1 MQEIRV
7 GIIGAGAVAQARH
20 IPRLKA
26 IEGVELSMVWN
37 RSLTK
42 AEGVAREFGFG
53 QAVADWQEIAESPD
67 IDAIVIATPPGT
79 HHEMTLSSLAGGKH
93 VLCQARMSR
102 NLKEAHE
109 MRNAAAASGK
119 VSCLY
124 PPLPGLKG
132 DRTMLRLLHDE
143 DYIGELREV
152 RVVGMAP
159 PAPRDSY
166 DWRRDPDVTGLHL
179 LTMGMWIEVLNR
191 WVGTATSLAAKAA
204 RHFDKVVNSDGEMVY
219 ATVPD
224 SIAISAELECG
235 AAATYQFSTEAS
247 FAGPQTI
254 ELYGSK
260 GALVYTLFGDEIH
273 GATAGMSSM
282 QPIEPAP
289 DEVRLQT
296 TDPEFIEAI
305 REGTPVHPSF
315 EEGVQYM
322 EFCEAVGQSVHFGE
336 VVNLPPDPTYGDVGQ
351 DSVENRRV

>member
-7 GIIGAGAVAQARH
+7 GIIGAGAIAKARH
-20 IPRLKA
+20 IPRLTA
-26 IEGVELSMVWN
+26 IEGVELAMVWN
-37 RSLTK
+37 RTLSK
-42 AEGVAREFGFG
+42 AEEVAREFGFG
-53 QAVADWQEIAESPD
+53 QAVADWRQIAESPD

-79 HHEMTLSSLAGGKH
+79 HHDMTLASLAGGKH

-102 NLKEAHE
+102 NLKEARE
-109 MRNAAAASGK
+109 MRDAAVDSGK
-119 VSCLY
+119 VTCLY

-132 DRTMLRLLHDE
+132 DRTMVRLLHEE

-166 DWRRDPDVTGLHL
+166 DWRRDPEVSGLHL

-191 WVGTATSLAAKAA
+191 WVGPASSLAARAGY
-204 RHFDKVVNSDGEMVY
+204 HFDTVRNPEGEMVNT
-219 ATVPD
+219 TVPD
-224 SIAISAELECG
+224 SVAISAELECG
-235 AAATYQFSTEAS
+235 AAASYHFAIEAS
-247 FAGPQTI
+247 FTGPHKI

-273 GATAGMSSM
+273 GATTGMSSM

-289 DEVRLQT
+289 DEVRFQA
-296 TDPEFIEAI
+296 TDSEFIQAI

-315 EEGVQYM
+315 EEGVRYM
-322 EFCEAVGQSVHFGE
+322 EFCEAVGQSVHFGK
-336 VVNLPPDPTYGDVGQ
+336 VVDLPPDPVMATWG
-351 DSVENRRV
+351 RTL

>member
-26 IEGVELSMVWN
+26 IEGVELAMVWN
-37 RSLTK
+37 RTLSK
-42 AEGVAREFGFG
+42 AEEVAREFGFG
-53 QAVADWQEIAESPD
+53 QAVADWRQIAASPD

-191 WVGTATSLAAKAA
+191 WVGTATSLAAKAG
-204 RHFDKVVNSDGEMVY
+204 RHFDKVVGSSGEMVDS
-219 ATVPD
+219 TVPD
-224 SIAISAELECG
+224 SIAITAELECG

-247 FAGPQTI
+247 FAGPHKI

-260 GALVYTLFGDEIH
+260 GALFYTLFDDEIH

-296 TDPEFIEAI
+296 TDAEFIHAI

-322 EFCEAVGQSVHFGE
+322 EFCEAVGQSVHFGK
-336 VVNLPPDPTYGDVGQ
+336 VVGLPPEPMMATWG
-351 DSVENRRV
+351 RTL

>member
-1 MQEIRV
+1 MQELQV
-7 GIIGAGAVAQARH
+7 GIIGAGAVAQSRH
-20 IPRLKA
+20 IPRLQA
-26 IEGVELSMVWN
+26 IEGVELAMVWN
-37 RSLTK
+37 RTLSK
-42 AEGVAREFGFG
+42 AEDVAREFGFG
-53 QAVADWQEIAESPD
+53 QAVADWRQIAESPD
-67 IDAIVIATPPGT
+67 IDTIVVATPPGT
-79 HHEMTLSSLAGGKH
+79 HHEMTLASLAGGKH

-119 VSCLY
+119 VTCLY

-143 DYIGELREV
+143 NYIGEV
-152 RVVGMAP
+152 RVEGMAA

-191 WVGTATSLAAKAA
+191 WVGPATSLAAKAG
-204 RHFDKVVNSDGEMVY
+204 RHFDKVTNSDGEMVD
-219 ATVPD
+219 AFVPD
-224 SIAISAELECG
+224 SIAISAELDGG

-247 FAGPQTI
+247 FAGPHKI

-289 DEVRLQT
+289 EEVRLQT
-296 TDPEFIEAI
+296 TDAEFIQAI

-315 EEGVQYM
+315 DEGVQYM
-322 EFCEAVGQSVHFGE
+322 EFCEAVGQSVMFGR
-336 VVNLPPDPTYGDVGQ
+336 VVDLPPEPLMATWG
-351 DSVENRRV
+351 RTL

>member
-1 MQEIRV
+1 MQQIRV

-20 IPRLKA
+20 IPRLSA
-26 IEGVELSMVWN
+26 IEGVELAMVWN
-37 RSLTK
+37 RTLAK

-53 QAVADWQEIAESPD
+53 QAVSDWQQIAESQD

-79 HHEMTLSSLAGGKH
+79 HHEMTLASLAGGKH

-119 VSCLY
+119 VTCLY

-143 DYIGELREV
+143 DYVGELREI
-152 RVVGMAP
+152 RVVGMAA

-191 WVGTATSLAAKAA
+191 WVGPATSLAAKAGY
-204 RHFDKVVNSDGEMVY
+204 HIDKVSNSDGEMVD

-224 SIAISAELECG
+224 SIAISADLECG
-235 AAATYQFSTEAS
+235 AAASYHFSTEAS
-247 FAGPQTI
+247 FAGPHKI

-289 DEVRLQT
+289 DEIRLQT
-296 TDPEFIEAI
+296 TDAEFIQSI

-315 EEGVQYM
+315 DEGVQYM
-322 EFCEAVGQSVHFGE
+322 EFCEAVGQSVMFDK
-336 VVNLPPDPTYGDVGQ
+336 VVDLPPDPLMATWG
-351 DSVENRRV
+351 RTL